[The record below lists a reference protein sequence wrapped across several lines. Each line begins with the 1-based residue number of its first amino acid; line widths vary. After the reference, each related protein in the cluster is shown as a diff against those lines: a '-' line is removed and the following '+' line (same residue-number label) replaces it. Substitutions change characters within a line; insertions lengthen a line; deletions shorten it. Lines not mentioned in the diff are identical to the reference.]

1 MFTNAVI
8 YRITV
13 ENFFTPG
20 TWLDDAIA
28 SQAFV
33 PTGPTQERSFGFVPP
48 RGHAHDAMV
57 ESIGGQLILKH
68 MTESRSVPARAI
80 ANHVDEMVQKILEAT
95 GRNPG
100 KKEIRDL
107 KDESRLTL
115 LPSAF
120 PKQEAVFIWI
130 DPVAARLVIGA
141 SSQAKADKVVNSLV
155 QAIKGLAVTLVNTQV
170 SPVAA
175 MAEWLLSGDAPAG
188 FTVDRDC
195 ELKSADE
202 SKAVVRYARH
212 RLDTDE
218 VRDHIRAGLMPT
230 RLALTWSDR
239 VSFVLTDGL
248 QIRKISFLDV
258 VFADTLD
265 RADDEAH
272 AFDTDAAIAT
282 GELLKL
288 IPDLLSALSGELEA

>member
-1 MFTNAVI
+1 MITNAVI
-8 YRITV
+8 YRIINK
-13 ENFFTPG
+13 NFFAPG

-80 ANHVDEMVQKILEAT
+80 ANHVDEKVQQILDAT
-95 GRNPG
+95 GRKPG

-107 KDESRLTL
+107 KDEARLTL

-130 DPVAARLVIGA
+130 DRAAARLVIGA
-141 SSQAKADKVVNSLV
+141 SSQAKADNVVTCLV
-155 QAIKGLAVTLVNTQV
+155 QAIGSGLT
-170 SPVAA
+170 VAMVGTKLAPASA
-175 MAEWLLSGDAPAG
+175 MAEWLLADEPSG

-195 ELKSADE
+195 ELKAADE

-212 RLDTDE
+212 RLDIDE

-258 VFADTLD
+258 VFADKLD

-288 IPDLLSALSGELEA
+288 IPDLLSALGGELEA